1 MPGKIIRCDRVMRQ
15 TLQRCPQHLFVFGDN
30 GQQRGLGGQAREM
43 RGEPNAVGIPTKHA
57 PSMRPS
63 AFFTDGDLPA
73 AQVPIDAAFARLAAH
88 LEAGG
93 TVVWPAA
100 GVGTGL
106 AQLAERAPAIRAYI
120 DEKFEELRRIAARR
134 PS

>member
-1 MPGKIIRCDRVMRQ
+1 MPGKIVRCDRVVRQ
-15 TLQRCPQHLFVFGDN
+15 ILRRFSQHLFVFGDN
-30 GQQRGLGGQAREM
+30 GQQQGFGGQAREM

-63 AFFTDGDLPA
+63 AFFTDSDLPVVR
-73 AQVPIDAAFARLAAH
+73 VPIDAAFARLATH
-88 LEAGG
+88 LGAGG

-120 DEKFEELRRIAARR
+120 DEKYEKLRQIAARG
-134 PS
+134 SA